1 MTISGTGEDKNS
13 KSIQMTIS
21 GTGEDKNSKSIQMT
35 ISGTGEDEISEG
47 TIGRPGDVPITGVI
61 PAHH

>member
-13 KSIQMTIS
+13 KSIQM
-21 GTGEDKNSKSIQMT
+21 M

-61 PAHH
+61 PARH

>member
-21 GTGEDKNSKSIQMT
+21 GTGEDKNS
-35 ISGTGEDEISEG
+35 EG
-47 TIGRPGDVPITGVI
+47 TIGSPGDVPISGVI